1 MLEQFNE
8 ACFTSLINE
17 LKVVE
22 TQYGIHLI
30 QVMNK
35 SRSNKKFKIAYID
48 RNISA
53 STETYNNYYTQAA
66 QFVSS
71 VNSDNDSFDTIS
83 MNENLV
89 KRSDVKVVTSK
100 ENIIGLPNSR
110 SIVKWMNKASLG
122 DISEVFE
129 FDNSYVVAKITKE
142 NNSEYIPLSEVE
154 NKVKQSLRSE
164 KKYKKLVKRLG
175 DYSSLEEISET
186 MNINIVRGK
195 KAQMSLLSVDDLGYA
210 PELIGTIYATE
221 IGAVSD
227 PIKLNNFL
235 SVVSVVSQDAYR
247 SEGDFTAERNS
258 LLEKIKNYTTTTS
271 FKALETD
278 ADVLD
283 NRSEVY

>member
-1 MLEQFNE
+1 
-8 ACFTSLINE
+8 
-17 LKVVE
+17 
-22 TQYGIHLI
+22 
-30 QVMNK
+30 
-35 SRSNKKFKIAYID
+35 
-48 RNISA
+48 
-53 STETYNNYYTQAA
+53 
-66 QFVSS
+66 
-71 VNSDNDSFDTIS
+71 
-83 MNENLV
+83 
-89 KRSDVKVVTSK
+89 
-100 ENIIGLPNSR
+100 
-110 SIVKWMNKASLG
+110 MNKASLG

-164 KKYKKLVKRLG
+164 KKYEKLVERLG
-175 DYSSLEEISET
+175 AYSSLEEISET
-186 MNINIVRGK
+186 MNINIVRDK

-210 PELIGTIYATE
+210 PELIGAIYATE
-221 IGAVSD
+221 IGTVSN

-235 SVVSVVSQDAYR
+235 SVVSVISQDTYR

-258 LLEKIKNYTTTTS
+258 LLEKIKNYTTTIS